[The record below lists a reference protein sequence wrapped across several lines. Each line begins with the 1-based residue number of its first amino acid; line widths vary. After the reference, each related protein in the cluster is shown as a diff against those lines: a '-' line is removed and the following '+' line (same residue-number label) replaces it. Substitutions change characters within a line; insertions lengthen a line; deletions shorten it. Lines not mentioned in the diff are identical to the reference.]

1 VAEPGEIAV
10 EVAYALPERQRIL
23 ALKVPAGTTM
33 LDAVERSG
41 IARLFEGLDLANARM
56 GIFGKAVADPRVQV
70 LADGERVSRS
80 IRPLA
85 CRPEGRRARRVRAR
99 PRQLGRPR
107 TEPASGFVRLGG
119 WRLGCLGR
127 LAGRRERN
135 RRRCA

>member
-1 VAEPGEIAV
+1 MAEPGEIAV

-70 LADGERVSRS
+70 LAGDRVE
-80 IRPLA
+80 IYRPLTA
-85 CRPEGRRARRVRAR
+85 DPKETRKARARKAAAT
-99 PRQLGRPR
+99 G
-107 TEPASGFVRLGG
+107 PA
-119 WRLGCLGR
+119 
-127 LAGRRERN
+127 AD
-135 RRRCA
+135 